1 MATFAVVMAQQL
13 TIKQI
18 AQLAGVSAGTVDRV
32 LHNRGKVSPEAMKAV
47 RGVLSSQNYKYNL
60 HTSAVAFR
68 KTKKSLKLIISIPS
82 SEKGEYWDLIRT
94 GIDEALSEY
103 NDFDIESKYV
113 FFDQFDSASC
123 REAFDSIA
131 EASCSAVI
139 MATLY
144 VPETQDLCSRLDKH
158 GIPYAFV
165 DGSVE
170 GISPV
175 ACFKADQ
182 HACGRLLARLMDGF
196 TPKGKELAL
205 LLPRRTGTQMSN
217 NSASRMSAFKE
228 YFTERGKVRT
238 IHEAQFSV
246 SNVEEINAEVSGF
259 LKNNPLV
266 AGIAVVI
273 SHSYV
278 ISDALAAS
286 GIIGIVVGGFDVT
299 AGNARCL
306 REGTLD
312 FLINQHPER
321 QGFYAVESILHYLM
335 YGASDDMLKENLP
348 LDIVLREN
356 LQ

>member
-1 MATFAVVMAQQL
+1 MATFAKVMAQQL

-32 LHNRGKVSPEAMKAV
+32 LHNRGKVSPEALEAV
-47 RGVLSSQNYKYNL
+47 RSVLSSQNYKYNL

-82 SEKGEYWDLIRT
+82 SEMGEYWDLIRC

-103 NDFDIESKYV
+103 NDFDIESKFV

-123 REAFDSIA
+123 RVAFDSIA
-131 EASCSAVI
+131 EATCSAVI
-139 MATLY
+139 MATTY
-144 VPETQDLCSRLDKH
+144 VQETQDLCSRLDKR
-158 GIPYAFV
+158 GVPYVFV

-170 GISPV
+170 GTSPV

-182 HACGRLLARLMDGF
+182 QACGHLLARLMDGL
-196 TPKGKELAL
+196 TPKGMELAL

-217 NSASRMSAFKE
+217 NSAIRMSAFKE
-228 YFTERGKVRT
+228 YFAKKGIVRT

-246 SNVEEINAEVSGF
+246 SNAEEINAEVSVF
-259 LKNNPLV
+259 LKNNPQV
-266 AGIAVVI
+266 AGIAVAI

-278 ISDALAAS
+278 ISDAIGAC
-286 GIIGIVVGGFDVT
+286 GIKDIVVGGFDIT
-299 AGNARCL
+299 AGNARCV

-312 FLINQHPER
+312 FLIDQHPGR
-321 QGFYAVESILHYLM
+321 QGFCAVESMLHYLL
-335 YGASDDMLKENLP
+335 YGTPDDTLKENLR
-348 LDIVLREN
+348 LDIVFREN